1 MYVNRGGRASS
12 LGETVALDVSRNKVS
27 IIVMMYPDFS
37 RSNEEDEEEEEEEEE
52 PAAAPTVVAVV
63 VRLVC
68 RTTCASLAGRQPFCC
83 GSFVSEG

>member
-1 MYVNRGGRASS
+1 M
-12 LGETVALDVSRNKVS
+12 GETVAVDVSRNKVS

-37 RSNEEDEEEEEEEEE
+37 RSNEEDEEEEEE

-68 RTTCASLAGRQPFCC
+68 RMTCASLAGRQPFAVALSLAR
-83 GSFVSEG
+83 GKLSLQLTAQHT